1 MTQAKN
7 GDHVEVHYTGKFNDG
22 IVFDSSADSA
32 PLSFTLGEGKI
43 IEGFEDAIRGMKT
56 GEKKT
61 VMIPPD
67 KGYGPRNDEMIIDVP
82 LNQLPKDLDP
92 QEGQQLQ
99 LTNQDNQP
107 IVVVITKV
115 TEESITLDGNPPLA
129 GKDLTFDLELVNIA

>member
-7 GDHVEVHYTGKFNDG
+7 GDHVQVHYTGKFSDG
-22 IVFDSSADSA
+22 SVFDSSTDSD

-43 IEGFEDAIRGMKT
+43 IEGFEDAVRGMKT
-56 GEKKT
+56 GDKKT
-61 VMIPPD
+61 VIIPPE
-67 KGYGPRNDEMIIDVP
+67 KGYGPRNDEMVIDVP
-82 LNQLPKDLDP
+82 LDQLPKNLDP

-99 LTNQDNQP
+99 LTNKDNQP

-129 GKDLTFDLELVNIA
+129 GKDLTFDLELVTIA

>member
-7 GDHVEVHYTGKFNDG
+7 GDHVEVHYTGKLNDG
-22 IVFDSSADSA
+22 TVFDSSADGD

-56 GEKKT
+56 GDKKT

-67 KGYGPRNDEMIIDVP
+67 KGYGLRNDEMVIDVP
-82 LNQLPKDLDP
+82 LNQLPKDLNP

-129 GKDLTFDLELVNIA
+129 GRDLTFDLELVTIA

>member
-7 GDHVEVHYTGKFNDG
+7 GDQVQVHYTGKFSDG
-22 IVFDSSADSA
+22 TVFDSSADSD

-43 IEGFEDAIRGMKT
+43 IEGFENAIHGMKT

-61 VMIPPD
+61 VMIPPE
-67 KGYGPRNDEMIIDVP
+67 KGYGSRNDEMVIEVP
-82 LNQLPKDLDP
+82 LDQLPKNLDP

-115 TEESITLDGNPPLA
+115 SEESITLDGNPPLA
-129 GKDLTFDLELVNIA
+129 GRDLTFDLELVTIA